1 MMPHDPLARR
11 RCRRAAHPRSAHA
24 VRAHAVRAHAV
35 AARAVAVHA
44 CLLRGCRHRL
54 ATLAAALLAVAS
66 LAVSP
71 VAAQATPPAR
81 SAVREAV
88 DEWRRA
94 NERAILDD
102 AFALLALPN
111 IAADSVGI
119 RRVAAHLVTAFG
131 RRGFTTALLES
142 PSGGPPAVF
151 AERRVPGA
159 TRTIVLYAHYD
170 GQPVAGAPWDGDPFT
185 PLLRRFADGVAT
197 DTVPLPAPGD
207 TLDHALRLF
216 ARSASD
222 DKGPII
228 AMLAAFDALAARG
241 LTPTVNVKVFLEGEE
256 EAGSAHLGD
265 LLHAHRDR
273 LAADAW
279 LFLDGPVHVSGAPQ
293 LVLGVRGVVGVD
305 ITLFGPN
312 RPLHSGHYGNWAPNP
327 AVAVAHLIA
336 SMRDRDGRILIAGF
350 HDDVRV
356 PGPTEAA
363 AGRALSATDDSV
375 RRSLG
380 LTRTEADGAALGE
393 RIMQPALNVRGVRA
407 GGVGPQ
413 AANAVP
419 TSASVSIDFRLV
431 PDQAPARLR
440 EVVEAHLR
448 AQGYDVVADAADAAR
463 RPDRERVALVAWS
476 DGYRSVRTPF
486 EAPVT
491 AATLQ
496 VMRGTYGREPFV
508 APTLGGSLPLFHF
521 ADTFPGVPLLTVPTV
536 NADNSQHAPNENLRV
551 GNLWDAIGLVAGLVT
566 ELEAAWPRPVP

>member
-1 MMPHDPLARR
+1 MSIFRPL
-11 RCRRAAHPRSAHA
+11 
-24 VRAHAVRAHAV
+24 
-35 AARAVAVHA
+35 
-44 CLLRGCRHRL
+44 LHRVC
-54 ATLAAALLAVAS
+54 TLVALLTCTATSGRTQAAPAAGTS
-66 LAVSP
+66 RPVSP
-71 VAAQATPPAR
+71 VR
-81 SAVREAV
+81 VAV
-88 DEWRRA
+88 DAWRRA
-94 NERAILDD
+94 NERAVLDE

-119 RRVAAHLVTAFG
+119 RRVATHLVRAFD
-131 RRGFTTALLES
+131 RRGFRTELLEA

-170 GQPVAGAPWDGDPFT
+170 GQPVAGAPWDGDPFK
-185 PLLRRFADGVAT
+185 PLLRRFVNGVAA

-241 LTPTVNVKVFLEGEE
+241 LTPSVNVKVFLEGEE

-265 LLHAHRDR
+265 LLRTHRER

-279 LFLDGPVHVSGAPQ
+279 FFLDGPVHVSGAPQ
-293 LVLGVRGVVGVD
+293 LVLGVRGVIGVD

-327 AVAVAHLIA
+327 GVAIAHLVA
-336 SMRDRDGRILIAGF
+336 SMRDRDGRILMAGF
-350 HDDVRV
+350 HDDVRA
-356 PGPTEAA
+356 PTASESA

-380 LTRTEADGAALGE
+380 LTRTEANSAPLGE
-393 RIMQPALNVRGVRA
+393 RIMQPAFNVRGLRA
-407 GGVGPQ
+407 GAVGGQ

-419 TSASVSIDFRLV
+419 TSATVSIDFRLV
-431 PDQAPARLR
+431 PDQSPTRLR
-440 EVVEAHLR
+440 TVVDAHLR
-448 AQGYDVVADAADAAR
+448 AQGYDVLGNAAEAAR
-463 RPDRERVALVAWS
+463 RPDRERIALVEWS
-476 DGYRSVRTPF
+476 DGYRSVRAPF

-491 AATLQ
+491 SAALE
-496 VMRGTYGREPFV
+496 VMRGTYGQEPFV

-521 ADTFPGVPLLTVPTV
+521 ADTFPGVPLRTVPTV

-566 ELEAAWPRPVP
+566 SLDAAWPRPVP